1 MQVRTQTLADVAI
14 PSNGLL
20 SRPLVRDAILI
31 IGFSFLTALFAQIA
45 IKLPF
50 TTVPITGQTFAVL
63 LTGAALGS
71 KRGGAS
77 IGLYMVWGLI
87 GIPVFAPGGA
97 ALEGQL
103 VHFIFPWVGTSG
115 LIWSLTSGGY
125 IVGFIF
131 AAYFVGM
138 LAERNWDR
146 GWKVNIAMLG
156 GNVLVYVFGLAW
168 LGYVIGSH
176 ALDASLGFNLYEA
189 IPGDNTLDKT
199 LVGGLY
205 PFIVGDLIKLML
217 AGMVLPGAWEIVNS
231 IKKRNIKDK

>member
-1 MQVRTQTLADVAI
+1 MQVRAQTLADVAI
-14 PSNGLL
+14 PSSGLL

-45 IKLPF
+45 IRLPF

-71 KRGGAS
+71 RRGAAS
-77 IGLYMVWGLI
+77 MGLYMAWGLI
-87 GIPVFAPGGA
+87 GIPVFAPAGGA
-97 ALEGQL
+97 LDGQL
-103 VHFIFPWVGTSG
+103 VHFIFPWVGSAD
-115 LIWSLTSGGY
+115 LVWNLTSGGY

-156 GNVLVYVFGLAW
+156 GNVLVYIFGLAW
-168 LGYVIGSH
+168 LAYAIASH
-176 ALDASLGFNLYEA
+176 ALDSSLGFNLAEV
-189 IPGDNTLDKT
+189 IPGDNTLEKT
-199 LVGGLY
+199 LVGGFY
-205 PFIVGDLIKLML
+205 PFLAGDLIKLLL
-217 AGMVLPGAWEIVNS
+217 AGMVLPGAWEIVNL
-231 IKKRNIKDK
+231 IKKRNIRDK